1 MSSLH
6 SQSERGGFPRG
17 TRRLVRLALV
27 RSFRVLGVWFS
38 AEILGKQPMDPAGLF
53 VPQTWSHTGLFAD
66 RDFATTRSTELEL
79 GTFGPAVAILALD
92 RRLVL
97 ERQWIWELGTKVLAE
112 GQARNQSELGLDD
125 FDSRQDSRLDSLGGQ
140 VPSMI
145 SELSNSKETHS
156 HRSAA
161 SQELEMSLVV
171 QSESVFLDLVLDS
184 TW

>member
-38 AEILGKQPMDPAGLF
+38 AEILGKQPMEPAGLF

-97 ERQWIWELGTKVLAE
+97 ERQWIWELGTKVLA
-112 GQARNQSELGLDD
+112 
-125 FDSRQDSRLDSLGGQ
+125 GGQ